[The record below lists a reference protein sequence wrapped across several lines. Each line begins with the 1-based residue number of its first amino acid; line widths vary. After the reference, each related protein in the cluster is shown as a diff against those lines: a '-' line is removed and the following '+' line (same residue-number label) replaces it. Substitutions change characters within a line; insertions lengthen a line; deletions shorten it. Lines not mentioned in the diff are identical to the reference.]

1 MQPMK
6 FRTLTLN
13 YQVTLSGG
21 VVANTESNLLNSCIY
36 YKLFTLERFL
46 CLLNND
52 NIILEAFFLQ
62 VLPLFFIFGTK
73 VHSDSR

>member
-36 YKLFTLERFL
+36 YKLFTFRK
-46 CLLNND
+46 
-52 NIILEAFFLQ
+52 
-62 VLPLFFIFGTK
+62 IFMPPQQ
-73 VHSDSR
+73 R